1 MPEFLQRLG
10 RWISTL
16 PTWLLVAAAVSATP
30 AGAHT
35 RSESHSVWE
44 IKGAEVDLVMTIP
57 VVEANRLSS
66 DRSTPSDEA
75 LKAYLTERVYPLS
88 AGRRCELVPPV
99 QTLSA
104 VAGFRKYDFTFKCAT
119 PNNLQI
125 HSGAFFDLVASHT
138 NFAQVQAALT
148 SEFTEQLITVEHQT
162 VDVTGGEGSRLKSA
176 HFVEFI
182 RMGMM
187 HIFTGV
193 DHMSFLLGLVLI
205 SRRLRDLIFVVTGFT
220 LGHSLTLAL
229 AVTGVLRPH
238 AEYIDALVALTIALI
253 GAENIVVQTQK
264 PRLVALGVGGSLALM
279 AVLQWLGFGGLP
291 SLLLLGAGLFTANYL
306 MVSGNLRDAGR
317 LRILITLVF
326 GLIHGFG
333 FAADLLQLQLPP
345 ERLAELLVGF
355 NMGVEIGQLILVA
368 GATLLVAL
376 LAKYK
381 FTLPRPMVV
390 DVASAFL
397 VGLGVFWFVS
407 RSYA

>member
-1 MPEFLQRLG
+1 MP
-10 RWISTL
+10 S
-16 PTWLLVAAAVSATP
+16 LLKWVLLATVFVVSA

-35 RSESHSVWE
+35 RSQSHSVWE
-44 IKGAEVDLVMTIP
+44 IKGTDVDLVMTIP
-57 VVEANRLSS
+57 VVEADRLSNGQS
-66 DRSTPSDEA
+66 APSDDRV
-75 LKAYLTERVYPLS
+75 KAYLTERVYPV
-88 AGRRCELVPPV
+88 AGGSRCAVVPPV

-104 VAGFRKYDFTFKCAT
+104 AAGFRKFDFTFKCPT
-119 PNNLQI
+119 PANLQI
-125 HSGAFFDLVASHT
+125 HSAAFFDLVESHT
-138 NFAQVQAALT
+138 NFAQVQNAQ
-148 SEFTEQLITVEHQT
+148 SGEFTEQLITAEHQT
-162 VDVTGGEGSRLKSA
+162 VEVTGGEGSRLKTA
-176 HFVEFI
+176 RFAEFI

-187 HIFTGV
+187 HIFSGV

-205 SRRLRDLIFVVTGFT
+205 SRRLRDLVFVVTGFT
-220 LGHSLTLAL
+220 IGHSLTLAL

-253 GAENIVVQTQK
+253 GAENIVVQTHK
-264 PRLVALGVGGSLALM
+264 STLVALVAGGSLAFM
-279 AVLQWLGFGGLP
+279 ALLGWLGFGGLP

-306 MVSGNLRDAGR
+306 MISGRLRDAGR

-333 FAADLLQLQLPP
+333 FAADLLELQLPT

-355 NMGVEIGQLILVA
+355 NVGVEIGQLILVV
-368 GATLLVAL
+368 GATLLVGM
-376 LAKYK
+376 LAKCK
-381 FTLPRPMVV
+381 FVLPRPLVV

>member
-1 MPEFLQRLG
+1 MFGNRRMVRGFLSWAL
-10 RWISTL
+10 
-16 PTWLLVAAAVSATP
+16 AATVFGVSV

-35 RSESHSVWE
+35 RSQSHSVWE
-44 IKGAEVDLVMTIP
+44 IKGADVDLVMTIP
-57 VVEANRLSS
+57 VVEADRLTTDQSA
-66 DRSTPSDEA
+66 PSDEA
-75 LKAYLTERVYPLS
+75 LKAYLIERVYPLA
-88 AGRRCELVPPV
+88 AGKRCPVVPPV
-99 QTLSA
+99 QSLSA
-104 VAGFRKYDFTFKCAT
+104 AAGFRKFDFTFQCAEST
-119 PNNLQI
+119 NLQI
-125 HSGAFFDLVASHT
+125 HSGAFFDLVPSHS
-138 NFAQVQAALT
+138 NFAQVQNALT
-148 SEFTEQLITVEHQT
+148 GEFTEQLITLEHQT

-176 HFVEFI
+176 RFVEFI
-182 RMGMM
+182 RMGIM

-205 SRRLRDLIFVVTGFT
+205 SRRLRDLVFVVTGFT
-220 LGHSLTLAL
+220 IGHSLTLAL

-264 PRLVALGVGGSLALM
+264 PTLVALGVGGSLVFMAL
-279 AVLQWLGFGGLP
+279 LQWWGFGGLP

-306 MVSGNLRDAGR
+306 MIAGRLRDAGR

-333 FAADLLQLQLPP
+333 FAADLLELQLPP

-355 NMGVEIGQLILVA
+355 NVGVEIGQLMLVV
-368 GATLLVAL
+368 GATLLVGI
-376 LAKYK
+376 LARYK
-381 FTLPRPMVV
+381 FSLPRPLVV

>member
-1 MPEFLQRLG
+1 MHGLG
-10 RWISTL
+10 RQL
-16 PTWLLVAAAVSATP
+16 HRVMLAAAVLGASA

-44 IKGAEVDLVMTIP
+44 IKGTDVDLVMTIP
-57 VVEANRLSS
+57 TVEINRLSN
-66 DRSTPSDEA
+66 DQGPPSDDRM
-75 LKAYLTERVYPLS
+75 KSYLTARVYPLD
-88 AGRRCELVPPV
+88 AGQRCKLVPPV
-99 QTLSA
+99 QTLTASA
-104 VAGFRKYDFTFKCAT
+104 GYAKYDFTFKCAA
-119 PNNLQI
+119 PNDLQI
-125 HSGAFFDLVASHT
+125 HSGAFFDLVSSHT
-138 NFAQVQAALT
+138 NFSQVQNALT
-148 SEFTEQLITVEHQT
+148 GEFTEQLITAEHQT
-162 VDVTGGEGSRLKSA
+162 VEVTGGEGSRLKSA
-176 HFVEFI
+176 RFIEFI

-205 SRRLRDLIFVVTGFT
+205 SRRLRDLVFVVTGFT
-220 LGHSLTLAL
+220 IGHSLTLAL

-253 GAENIVVQTQK
+253 GAENIVVQTRK
-264 PRLVALGVGGSLALM
+264 PRLVALGVGGSLVLM
-279 AVLQWLGFGGLP
+279 ALLQWLGFGGLP
-291 SLLLLGAGLFTANYL
+291 ALLLLGAGLFTANYL
-306 MVSGNLRDAGR
+306 LISGNLRDAGR

-345 ERLAELLVGF
+345 GRLAELLVGF
-355 NMGVEIGQLILVA
+355 NVGVEIGQLILVV
-368 GATLLVAL
+368 GATALVAL

-381 FTLPRPMVV
+381 FTLPRPLVV

-397 VGLGVFWFVS
+397 VGLGVFWFIS